1 MFKLNRIFLKAA
13 ALLLALALAAAG
25 CGGSTS
31 SDAETPA
38 TDTSDSSARLPGE
51 GISFT
56 MARASWSDGY
66 FHAALFRQLLQMLG
80 YEVSDPAEKEL
91 GPNLAYL
98 AMARGDVDFWADSWY
113 PNHNSWLIN
122 NLPDGSLVGEH
133 ISRVG
138 GFMSEGLL
146 QGYFI
151 TKSFAEE
158 YGIRTLEDFSSN
170 SEAVAAYD
178 ADDFSPGDGIVDM
191 YGCPEDW
198 TCDDIISSQIDFS
211 ELDNIKQILASYEA
225 MFAEAISKINEGQ
238 PALVHAWSPS
248 PYIIELLPG
257 EKVMWIGVEDVID
270 DSNPL
275 GRSGGEGWDQR
286 PGQASIPADTCLYVV
301 ENGLCQT
308 GFKPADIVVTAR
320 NDLLE
325 NHPAAKRLFE
335 VATIEPIVVAQ
346 MTIRVSNRED
356 PEDLAAE
363 WIADNSELADSW
375 IAEALAAA

>member
-1 MFKLNRIFLKAA
+1 
-13 ALLLALALAAAG
+13 
-25 CGGSTS
+25 
-31 SDAETPA
+31 
-38 TDTSDSSARLPGE
+38 
-51 GISFT
+51 
-56 MARASWSDGY
+56 MARANWSDGY
-66 FHAALFRQLLQMLG
+66 FHAALFRQLLQRLG
-80 YEVSDPAEKEL
+80 YKVSDPAENEL
-91 GPNLAYL
+91 GPNLAYI
-98 AMARGDVDFWADSWY
+98 AMAQGDVDFWANSWY

-122 NLPDGSLVGEH
+122 NLADGSLVGEH
-133 ISRVG
+133 ISRIG
-138 GFMSEGLL
+138 GFMSAGLL

-158 YGIRTLEDFSSN
+158 YDIRTLEDLNGN

-178 ADDFSPGDGIVDM
+178 ADDFRPGDGIVDM
-191 YGCPEDW
+191 YGCPEAW
-198 TCDDIISSQIDFS
+198 TCDDIIESQIAFS
-211 ELDNIKQILASYEA
+211 NLDNIKQILAGYEA
-225 MFAEAISKINEGQ
+225 MFAEAISKIDDGE
-238 PALVHAWSPS
+238 PALVHGWSPS

-257 EKVMWIGVEDVID
+257 DKVMWIGVVDVID

-286 PGQASIPADTCLYVV
+286 PGQADISADTCLYIVD
-301 ENGLCQT
+301 NGLCQT

-335 VATIEPIVVAQ
+335 VATIEPIAVAQ
-346 MTIRVSNRED
+346 MTIRVRNKED

-363 WIADNSELADSW
+363 WIADNSELVDSW